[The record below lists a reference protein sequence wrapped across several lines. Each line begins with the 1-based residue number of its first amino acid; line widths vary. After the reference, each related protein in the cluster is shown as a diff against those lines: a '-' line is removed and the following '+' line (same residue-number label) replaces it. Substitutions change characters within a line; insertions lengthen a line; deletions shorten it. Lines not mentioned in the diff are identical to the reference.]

1 MQNSVFAWMQIFMRC
16 YLKTEQLR
24 VGPSGRVV
32 TPSGRVVTPSGRVVT
47 LCISNRSCNCVQITE
62 RLEDTL
68 RQYDSRALSG
78 VDRYN

>member
-24 VGPSGRVV
+24 VG
-32 TPSGRVVTPSGRVVT
+32 PSGRVVTPSGRVVT